1 MKNNQENTSNV
12 ASPQA
17 HDTHVTPTPTDQ
29 PITASVPETNQQVMQ
44 TTSTGPEIQ
53 PANQVQGAPVT
64 TPTPQPT
71 TANSGGNL
79 INKLK
84 SFGVGPIVTVI
95 AIAVVLVVAVVIS
108 AVSTTPKSVF
118 KNSINKAYKGANVAI
133 ESYETYLDKY
143 DLTKHAISFTGD
155 LAIDTNIEDMEY
167 DISKMTFTYDTG
179 IDYKNEILNAGAKIT
194 NNKESVTI
202 NAQVIKNELFIKS
215 SLFDEVLKLD
225 SELTENL
232 GVDIDFEA
240 LKEDMEEMQ
249 KEYDTDPETYEY
261 LVKTIKDA
269 FVKSINSEYME
280 KEKDEIEVLNKEIK
294 VTKYSYIINEDAA
307 QDLVEKVAEYLLNEE
322 DFAKKLAA
330 ATGEEKS
337 DVKSTLKEMKKSAKD
352 IELDEEIAIV
362 IYTRGMFN
370 SYAGMGFEIDGEE
383 YFSIY
388 TDGKNAELTIDNNS
402 SDSYSASKMV
412 VTMEE
417 SGKGYKIVAKENK
430 ETLFEI
436 DLKEYSEE
444 KIDADITLY
453 ENDEKYMTME
463 VFFSIKEKKNTFSG
477 EYKYKAADASGETKE
492 YVALSGNYSL
502 TLQDELTK
510 MNTKNAIDYENID
523 KVKLN
528 DNIEKLTDKD
538 AVLGEIASDAVTSI
552 EKEILDLNSIGMSE
566 VDDAEKAI
574 KLLTNQKATVLYV
587 GDTYY
592 LQYSE
597 TDSYNLL
604 RNLKTLQTELD
615 FYSYYLD
622 NYLVTNA
629 FEAVVKDVVYTCPVE
644 TKDPET
650 TPTPPDIEVYPQDEQ
665 PTNSGEVTSP
675 STCAKTY
682 PVIYLIKDGKVQKA
696 FTGTVT
702 YDDLKKALS
711 EIGIE

>member
-1 MKNNQENTSNV
+1 MTNNQENPNNV
-12 ASPQA
+12 VSPQA
-17 HDTHVTPTPTDQ
+17 TDTPVTPTSTDQ
-29 PITASVPETNQQVMQ
+29 PTTASVPETNQQVMQ
-44 TTSTGPEIQ
+44 TTNTGPEFQ
-53 PANQVQGAPVT
+53 SANQVQGAPVT
-64 TPTPQPT
+64 TPPPQPT
-71 TANSGGNL
+71 PTNGSGNF
-79 INKLK
+79 INQLK
-84 SFGVGPIVTVI
+84 SFGIGPIVTVV

-118 KNSINKAYKGANVAI
+118 KSSINKAYKGANVAI

-167 DISKMTFTYDTG
+167 DISKMKFTYDTG

-194 NNKESVTI
+194 NNKESVTV

-232 GVDIDFEA
+232 GLDIDFEA

-269 FVKSINSEYME
+269 FVKSMNSEYME

-294 VTKYSYIINEDAA
+294 VTKYSYIIDEDAA

-322 DFAKKLAA
+322 DFTKKLAA

-337 DVKSTLKEMKKSAKD
+337 DVKTTLKEMKKSAKD

-362 IYTRGMFN
+362 IYTRGIFN
-370 SYAGMGFEIDGEE
+370 SYAGMGFEIDGKE

-388 TDGKNAELTIDNNS
+388 TDGKNAELTIDNNA
-402 SDSYSASKMV
+402 SDSYSASKIV

-430 ETLFEI
+430 ETLLEI

-444 KIDADITLY
+444 KIDADITMY
-453 ENDEKYMTME
+453 ENDEKYITME

-477 EYKYKAADASGETKE
+477 EYKYKAADASGDTKE
-492 YVALSGNYSL
+492 YVTLSGNYTL
-502 TLQDELTK
+502 TIQDELTK
-510 MNTKNAIDYENID
+510 MNTKNAVDYENLD
-523 KVKLN
+523 KNKLN
-528 DNIEKLTDKD
+528 DNIEKLSAKD
-538 AVLGEIASDAVTSI
+538 EVLGEIASDTIASI

-566 VDDAEKAI
+566 VKEAEKAI
-574 KLLTNQKATVLYV
+574 KLLSNQKATVLYV

-597 TDSYNLL
+597 ADSYNLL

-622 NYLVTNA
+622 NYLVTNT
-629 FEAVVKDVVYTCPVE
+629 FEDAVKDVVYTCPVE
-644 TKDPET
+644 TKNPET
-650 TPTPPDIEVYPQDEQ
+650 TPTPPVIEVYPQDEQ
-665 PTNSGEVTSP
+665 PTNSSEVTSS

-702 YDDLKKALS
+702 YEDLKKALS

>member
-1 MKNNQENTSNV
+1 MTNNQENPNNV
-12 ASPQA
+12 VSPQVP
-17 HDTHVTPTPTDQ
+17 DTPVTPTPTDQ
-29 PITASVPETNQQVMQ
+29 STTASVPETNQQVMQ
-44 TTSTGPEIQ
+44 TTSTGPEFQ
-53 PANQVQGAPVT
+53 SANQVQGAPVT

-71 TANSGGNL
+71 PANGGGNF
-79 INKLK
+79 INQLK
-84 SFGVGPIVTVI
+84 SFGIGPIVTVV
-95 AIAVVLVVAVVIS
+95 AIAVILVVAVVIS

-118 KNSINKAYKGANVAI
+118 KSSINKAYKGANVAI

-167 DISKMTFTYDTG
+167 DISKMKFTYDTG

-194 NNKESVTI
+194 NNKESVTV

-232 GVDIDFEA
+232 GLDIDFEA

-294 VTKYSYIINEDAA
+294 VTKYSYIIDEDAA

-352 IELDEEIAIV
+352 IELEEEIAIV

-388 TDGKNAELTIDNNS
+388 TDGKNAELTIDNNA

-436 DLKEYSEE
+436 ELKEYCEE
-444 KIDADITLY
+444 TIDADITMY

-477 EYKYKAADASGETKE
+477 EYKYKAADASGDTKE
-492 YVALSGNYSL
+492 YVALSGNYTL
-502 TLQDELTK
+502 TIQDELTK
-510 MNTKNAIDYENID
+510 MNTKNAVDYENLD
-523 KVKLN
+523 KNKLN
-528 DNIEKLTDKD
+528 DNIEKLSAKD
-538 AVLGEIASDAVTSI
+538 AVLGEIASDTVVSI

-566 VDDAEKAI
+566 VEEAEKAI

-597 TDSYNLL
+597 ADSYNLL
-604 RNLKTLQTELD
+604 RNLKTLQTELG
-615 FYSYYLD
+615 FYSHYFD
-622 NYLVTNA
+622 DYLVTNA
-629 FEAVVKDVVYTCPVE
+629 FEGAVKDVVYTCPVE

-665 PTNSGEVTSP
+665 PTNSGEVTNP
-675 STCAKTY
+675 STCTKTY

-702 YDDLKKALS
+702 YEDLKKALS